1 VIRNVLAGLVLFV
14 LLVAGLTVWRHLDQ
28 PLRAVRVQ
36 GVLTEAEQRAIQDAV
51 SQSLQDG
58 VLSADLA
65 ELTQRLRDLSWT
77 RSVEVRRQW
86 PDTLL
91 IHVEKE
97 SVVAVWGER
106 GYLTTAGRVVQL
118 ADTAHE
124 LPKLAAAMSS
134 PRQVMEMYLM
144 LESRVAPAGLS
155 ITQLEENALG
165 EWLMGFENGM
175 TVALGNEAVM
185 ERLGRFLL
193 AYQRG
198 LSERAAEI
206 AHVDVRYA
214 NGLAVR
220 WREPLL
226 ALGAG
231 SEREKDKR

>member
-1 VIRNVLAGLVLFV
+1 VIRNLLAGLVLMV
-14 LLVAGLTVWRHLDQ
+14 LLVVGLSVWRQLDQ

-36 GVLTEAEQRAIQDAV
+36 GVLTDAEQRAIEEAV
-51 SQSLQDG
+51 SHSLKDG

-91 IHVEKE
+91 IQVEKE
-97 SVVAVWGER
+97 SVVAAWGER

-118 ADTAHE
+118 ADAAHD
-124 LPKLAAAMSS
+124 LPRLAAAMSS
-134 PRQVMEMYLM
+134 PRQVMEMYLT
-144 LESRVAPAGLS
+144 LESRVGTAGLS
-155 ITQLEENALG
+155 IRELEENALG
-165 EWLMGFENGM
+165 EWLMEFDNGM
-175 TVALGNEAVM
+175 TLALGNEAVM
-185 ERLGRFLL
+185 ERLSRFLR
-193 AYQRG
+193 AYQRELG
-198 LSERAAEI
+198 ERATDI

-220 WREPLL
+220 WKEPLL

-231 SEREKDKR
+231 SERENDKR